1 MIGLVVRRKFRKL
14 IRQQFPD
21 LIKESEQHGLAA
33 FVREVAMNIDFVV
46 SPDEIPDSQDSPDE
60 KFPQSPMV

>member
-1 MIGLVVRRKFRKL
+1 MIGLVVRRKVRKL
-14 IRQQFPD
+14 IHEQFPD

-46 SPDEIPDSQDSPDE
+46 SPDDIPDSQDSPNE
-60 KFPQSPMV
+60 KSPQGPMV